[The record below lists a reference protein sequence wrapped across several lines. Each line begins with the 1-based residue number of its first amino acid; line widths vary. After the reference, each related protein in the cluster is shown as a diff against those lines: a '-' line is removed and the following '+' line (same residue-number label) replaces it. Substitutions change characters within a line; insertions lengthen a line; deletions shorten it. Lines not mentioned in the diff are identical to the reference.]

1 LDDPT
6 TAEAAPVRPATA
18 GVGSR
23 AVRNTALVLAAR
35 ILSRAIALVTVLATL
50 NHLGPAGFGR
60 FQTLVTYTSVITV
73 LVDLGFNTLYVREAA
88 RHPGEIARYLS
99 NLITTRLLMSLLG
112 LVVLAVA
119 LRIPGLQSLL
129 LPGFLLM
136 ILASLSQLL
145 RQTFYALQRVG
156 FDAVETVL
164 EAGVLLVLTLAGIL
178 TRQGVAYFL
187 WAYALSYAFA
197 CVFILT
203 VLVVRRIAVLRPRF
217 ELRLVS
223 TWLVASLPLALTF
236 VVTTLYF
243 KIDVPILQLFRSF
256 DEVGWYASAYKP
268 FEALLFVPM
277 SMLNVI
283 FPLLAV
289 YHREAPERLA
299 VATDRFYKLLLLLGW
314 PLTVG
319 VFVLAPGLTSLLHLY
334 RQAEPALAILALGIV
349 FMFIN
354 NTWIGT
360 LNAIDRQ
367 AAFTWA
373 ALASLIVNVGLNLL
387 LIPAY
392 GYVGAAWATVLTEA
406 VLFVAG
412 LLLTRHF
419 LRLVPVLRLSWRVLI
434 AGLLM
439 GVPLWLLRGFTGGW
453 VTLGLVALGGLI
465 YAAAA
470 LLLRALDAG
479 ELDMIRRAVRA

>member
-1 LDDPT
+1 MPD
-6 TAEAAPVRPATA
+6 ASGVEAQVPATDMA
-18 GVGSR
+18 QGPR

-35 ILSRAIALVTVLATL
+35 VLSRAIALVTVLATL
-50 NHLGPAGFGR
+50 NHLGPSGFGR
-60 FQTLVTYTSVITV
+60 FQTLVTYTAVITV

-99 NLITTRLLMSLLG
+99 NMVTTRLLMSVVG
-112 LVVLAVA
+112 LAVLALA
-119 LRIPGLQSLL
+119 LRVPGLQSLL
-129 LPGFLLM
+129 LPGFALM

-156 FDAVETVL
+156 YDALETVL
-164 EAGVLLVLTLAGIL
+164 EACVLVLLTVFGIL
-178 TRQGVAYFL
+178 NHQGVAYFI
-187 WAYALSYAFA
+187 WAYAISYAFA
-197 CVFILT
+197 CLFILT
-203 VLVVRRIAVLRPRF
+203 VLVARGIASLRPRF
-217 ELRLVS
+217 EPRLVGS
-223 TWLVASLPLALTF
+223 WLVASLPLALTF

-289 YHREAPERLA
+289 YHREAPERLEVA
-299 VATDRFYKLLLLLGW
+299 VERFYKLLLLIGW

-319 VFVLAPGLTSLLHLY
+319 VLVLARGLTALLHLY
-334 RQAEPALAILALGIV
+334 PQAEPALAVLALGIV
-349 FMFIN
+349 FMFVN

-360 LNAIDRQ
+360 LNAVDRQ

-373 ALASLIVNVGLNLL
+373 ALASLVVNVGLNLV

-392 GYVGAAWATVLTEA
+392 GYLGAAWATVLTEA
-406 VLFVAG
+406 VLFG
-412 LLLTRHF
+412 IGWLLTR
-419 LRLVPVLRLSWRVLI
+419 RYVRPVPLLRLSWRALL
-434 AGLLM
+434 AGLAM
-439 GVPLWLLRGFTGGW
+439 GAVLLPFRGAEGW
-453 VTLGLVALGGLI
+453 AVVGLVTMGAAVFAL
-465 YAAAA
+465 ASF
-470 LLLRALDAG
+470 LLRALDPG
-479 ELDMIRRAVRA
+479 ELDLLRRAVGR

>member
-1 LDDPT
+1 MP
-6 TAEAAPVRPATA
+6 EASSIEAPPGPPAS

-35 ILSRAIALVTVLATL
+35 ILSRGIALVTVLATL
-50 NHLGPAGFGR
+50 NHLGPGAFGR

-88 RHPGEIARYLS
+88 RHPGEIPRYLS
-99 NLITTRLLMSLLG
+99 NLVTTRLLMSVPG
-112 LVVLAVA
+112 LAVLALA
-119 LRIPGLQSLL
+119 LRIPGLESLL

-156 FDAVETVL
+156 YDAVETVL
-164 EAGVLLVLTLAGIL
+164 EACVLLGLTAVGIFSH
-178 TRQGVAYFL
+178 QGVAYFV

-197 CVFILT
+197 CAFILT
-203 VLVVRRIAVLRPRF
+203 VLVARRIAVLRPRF
-217 ELRLVS
+217 ELVLVS
-223 TWLVASLPLALTF
+223 SWLVAGLPLALTF

-256 DEVGWYASAYKP
+256 EEVGWYASAYKP

-289 YHREAPERLA
+289 YHREAPDRLA
-299 VATDRFYKLLLLLGW
+299 SATDRFYKLLLLIGW

-319 VFVLAPGLTSLLHLY
+319 VVTLAPGLTRLLRLY
-334 RQAEPALAILALGIV
+334 PQAEPALAILGLGIV
-349 FMFIN
+349 FMFVN

-373 ALASLIVNVGLNLL
+373 ALASLVVNVALNLV
-387 LIPAY
+387 LIPTH
-392 GYVGAAWATVLTEA
+392 GYLGAAWATVLTEA
-406 VLFVAG
+406 VLFAAG
-412 LLLTRHF
+412 LLLTRHY
-419 LRLVPVLRLSWRVLI
+419 LRLVPVARLSWRVLL

-439 GVPLWLLRGFTGGW
+439 GAVLLPLRGFIGGW
-453 VTLGLVALGGLI
+453 ATLGLVALGGLI
-465 YAAAA
+465 YAGAA
-470 LLLRALDAG
+470 LLLRALDSG
-479 ELDMIRRAVRA
+479 EMEMLRRAVRA

>member
-1 LDDPT
+1 MADASSP
-6 TAEAAPVRPATA
+6 EAAAARPATA

-35 ILSRAIALVTVLATL
+35 ILSRAIALFTVLATL
-50 NHLGPAGFGR
+50 NHLGPGGFGR

-73 LVDLGFNTLYVREAA
+73 LVDPGFNTLFVREAA

-99 NLITTRLLMSLLG
+99 NLVTTRLLMSVLG
-112 LVVLAVA
+112 LAVLALA
-119 LRIPGLQSLL
+119 LRIPALESLL

-156 FDAVETVL
+156 FDAVETIL
-164 EAGVLLVLTLAGIL
+164 EAGVLLGLTLLGVF
-178 TRQGVAYFL
+178 TRQGVAYFV

-197 CVFILT
+197 CAFILT
-203 VLVVRRIAVLRPRF
+203 VLLARRIAVPRPRF
-217 ELRLVS
+217 EWKLVS
-223 TWLVASLPLALTF
+223 TWLVAGLPLALTF

-289 YHREAPERLA
+289 YHREAPDRLA
-299 VATDRFYKLLLLLGW
+299 LATDRFYKLLLLLGW

-319 VFVLAPGLTSLLHLY
+319 VAVLAPGLTRLLRLY
-334 RQAEPALAILALGIV
+334 PQAEPALAILALGIV
-349 FMFIN
+349 FMFVN

-373 ALASLIVNVGLNLL
+373 ALASLVVNVALNLV
-387 LIPAY
+387 LIPLY
-392 GYVGAAWATVLTEA
+392 GYRGAAWATVLTEA
-406 VLFVAG
+406 ALFAIG
-412 LLLTRHF
+412 LLLTRHYH
-419 LRLVPVLRLSWRVLI
+419 RLVPVASLSWRVLL
-434 AGLLM
+434 AGLVM

-453 VTLGLVALGGLI
+453 VTLGLVALGGLL
-465 YAAAA
+465 YAGAV

-479 ELDMIRRAVRA
+479 EIDMIRRAVRA